1 MDALFPE
8 SPHFLEQLKHL
19 NSASQDDVVHAFLS
33 LAKADSKQ
41 GQVVD
46 VQSGLHE
53 VLSIIL
59 ERVAFF
65 PMKPTI
71 MEVRETVDCGLH
83 QSLALSGPQPNRLST
98 FQAELSR
105 LGLSSERA
113 SGLAL
118 AWASL
123 AKAVVASRRKV
134 QSNLVGVAAEVRR
147 QLPEGTESL
156 LVSLQMAEAVGAAC
170 LDSTSGRTVNLRLD
184 PKQAF
189 ALYENLEAAQAG
201 VDAICQ

>member
-1 MDALFPE
+1 MDALFLE

-19 NSASQDDVVHAFLS
+19 NSATQDDVVRAFLS
-33 LAKADSKQ
+33 LAKADTKQ
-41 GQVVD
+41 GHMVD

-65 PMKPTI
+65 PMKPSV
-71 MEVRETVDCGLH
+71 ME
-83 QSLALSGPQPNRLST
+83 
-98 FQAELSR
+98 AELSR

-118 AWASL
+118 AWASI
-123 AKAVVASRRKV
+123 AKTVVASRRKV

-156 LVSLQMAEAVGAAC
+156 LVSLQMAEKAGAAC

-184 PKQAF
+184 PQQAF

>member
-71 MEVRETVDCGLH
+71 MEVRETVDCVLH
-83 QSLALSGPQPNRLST
+83 QSLLHFLLHSLIGCQP
-98 FQAELSR
+98 SR
-105 LGLSSERA
+105 QSCLGL
-113 SGLAL
+113 
-118 AWASL
+118 ASL
-123 AKAVVASRRKV
+123 QKEQADLPWRGPLLRR
-134 QSNLVGVAAEVRR
+134 L
-147 QLPEGTESL
+147 
-156 LVSLQMAEAVGAAC
+156 
-170 LDSTSGRTVNLRLD
+170 
-184 PKQAF
+184 
-189 ALYENLEAAQAG
+189 
-201 VDAICQ
+201 

>member
-1 MDALFPE
+1 ML
-8 SPHFLEQLKHL
+8 
-19 NSASQDDVVHAFLS
+19 SA
-33 LAKADSKQ
+33 
-41 GQVVD
+41 
-46 VQSGLHE
+46 
-53 VLSIIL
+53 
-59 ERVAFF
+59 
-65 PMKPTI
+65 
-71 MEVRETVDCGLH
+71 
-83 QSLALSGPQPNRLST
+83 

-118 AWASL
+118 AWASI
-123 AKAVVASRRKV
+123 AKTVVASRRKV

-156 LVSLQMAEAVGAAC
+156 LVSLQMAEKVGAAC

-184 PKQAF
+184 PQQAF
-189 ALYENLEAAQAG
+189 ALYETLEAAQAG

>member
-1 MDALFPE
+1 M
-8 SPHFLEQLKHL
+8 
-19 NSASQDDVVHAFLS
+19 
-33 LAKADSKQ
+33 
-41 GQVVD
+41 
-46 VQSGLHE
+46 
-53 VLSIIL
+53 
-59 ERVAFF
+59 
-65 PMKPTI
+65 
-71 MEVRETVDCGLH
+71 
-83 QSLALSGPQPNRLST
+83 LST

-118 AWASL
+118 AWASI
-123 AKAVVASRRKV
+123 AKTVVASRRKV
-134 QSNLVGVAAEVRR
+134 CSNLVGVAAEVRR

-156 LVSLQMAEAVGAAC
+156 LVSLQMAGAAGAAC

-184 PKQAF
+184 PQQAF

>member
-1 MDALFPE
+1 MIT
-8 SPHFLEQLKHL
+8 
-19 NSASQDDVVHAFLS
+19 
-33 LAKADSKQ
+33 
-41 GQVVD
+41 
-46 VQSGLHE
+46 
-53 VLSIIL
+53 SIS
-59 ERVAFF
+59 F
-65 PMKPTI
+65 T
-71 MEVRETVDCGLH
+71 
-83 QSLALSGPQPNRLST
+83 LSGPQPNRFST

-118 AWASL
+118 AWASV
-123 AKAVVASRRKV
+123 AKTVVASRRKV

-156 LVSLQMAEAVGAAC
+156 LVSLQMAGAAGAAC
-170 LDSTSGRTVNLRLD
+170 LDSTFGRTVNIRLD
-184 PKQAF
+184 PQQAF

>member
-19 NSASQDDVVHAFLS
+19 NSATQDDVVHAFLS
-33 LAKADSKQ
+33 IAKADSKQ
-41 GQVVD
+41 GHLVD

-65 PMKPTI
+65 PMKPSV
-71 MEVRETVDCGLH
+71 ME
-83 QSLALSGPQPNRLST
+83 
-98 FQAELSR
+98 AELSR

-118 AWASL
+118 AWASI
-123 AKAVVASRRKV
+123 AKTVVASRRKV

-156 LVSLQMAEAVGAAC
+156 LVSLQMAGAAC
-170 LDSTSGRTVNLRLD
+170 LDSTPGRTVNLRLD
-184 PKQAF
+184 PQQAF